1 MTGLT
6 SVKLPLK
13 LAQSSGIDSGAFN
26 GCDKLNTIEFDFTT
40 TNLTNTLDNLDA
52 NAVTQLTNIYK
63 MFAASDDSFRDNV
76 AIDTQNNKPTKDK
89 AWLPTTTNLTGS
101 NFDDAKKAY
110 HVNFNGITWSSKVT
124 APPEDVEFTT
134 PNNNSGN
141 ATFTQPKQ

>member
-63 MFAASDDSFRDNV
+63 MFAASDDSFRDN
-76 AIDTQNNKPTKDK
+76 TQIGQGDK
-89 AWLPTTTNLTGS
+89 APAKTTWWLPQNIGGNDASNQGPKFNHKTGDDTPA
-101 NFDDAKKAY
+101 NFTSTL
-110 HVNFNGITWSSKVT
+110 NGIK
-124 APPEDVEFTT
+124 
-134 PNNNSGN
+134 
-141 ATFTQPKQ
+141 

>member
-26 GCDKLNTIEFDFTT
+26 GCTKLETIEFVLNGVSD
-40 TNLTNTLDNLDA
+40 LSTLDNNNTTA
-52 NAVTQLTNIYK
+52 LTNIYK
-63 MFAASDDSFRDNV
+63 MFAASDDSFSNNGDLDPTV
-76 AIDTQNNKPTKDK
+76 ANKKPTKDK
-89 AWLPTTTNLTGS
+89 AWLPTTTNLTES
-101 NFDDAKKAY
+101 NFYDAKKAY